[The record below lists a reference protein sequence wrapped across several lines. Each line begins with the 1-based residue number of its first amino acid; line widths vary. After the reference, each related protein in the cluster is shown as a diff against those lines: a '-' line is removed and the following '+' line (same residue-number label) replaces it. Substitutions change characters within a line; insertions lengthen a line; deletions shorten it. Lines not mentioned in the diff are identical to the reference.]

1 MKNLI
6 LILIGWL
13 KYRLAKKCPICGASV
28 LVKKLQTHT
37 GDTFNVYHCGNC
49 GNDYIMN
56 LNITPTD
63 KISEELAA
71 IDAFLNITMSEEVQ
85 EAVLRGNDLAVY
97 IARTGK
103 LLADAK
109 YHLNVKKK
117 SEVFDTLRETA
128 SRAGATSKAVNA
140 IIDSLCKDEQYLV
153 DWCDRLNR
161 TATHQLEWCR
171 TIISKAKAEMALA
184 PQSYNNPKF

>member
-1 MKNLI
+1 MRSSRTRKEITDAYGRYIQRISLRQ
-6 LILIGWL
+6 LWQRLYL
-13 KYRLAKKCPICGASV
+13 KIK
-28 LVKKLQTHT
+28 
-37 GDTFNVYHCGNC
+37 
-49 GNDYIMN
+49 IMN

-71 IDAFLNITMSEEVQ
+71 IDAFLNITMSEDVQ

-103 LLADAK
+103 L
-109 YHLNVKKK
+109 HLNGKKK

-128 SRAGATSKAVNA
+128 SRAGATSKAINA

>member
-1 MKNLI
+1 
-6 LILIGWL
+6 
-13 KYRLAKKCPICGASV
+13 
-28 LVKKLQTHT
+28 
-37 GDTFNVYHCGNC
+37 
-49 GNDYIMN
+49 MN
-56 LNITPTD
+56 LNITPID
-63 KISEELAA
+63 KISNELAA
-71 IDAFLNITMSEEVQ
+71 IDSYLNITMSEEVQ

-109 YHLNVKKK
+109 
-117 SEVFDTLRETA
+117 
-128 SRAGATSKAVNA
+128 VNA

-153 DWCDRLNR
+153 DWCERLNR

-171 TIISKAKAEMALA
+171 TVISKAKAEMALA

>member
-1 MKNLI
+1 MRSSRTRKEITDAYGRYIQRISLRQ
-6 LILIGWL
+6 LWQRLYL
-13 KYRLAKKCPICGASV
+13 KIK
-28 LVKKLQTHT
+28 
-37 GDTFNVYHCGNC
+37 
-49 GNDYIMN
+49 IMN

-103 LLADAK
+103 Q
-109 YHLNVKKK
+109 

-128 SRAGATSKAVNA
+128 SRAGATSKAINA

>member
-1 MKNLI
+1 
-6 LILIGWL
+6 
-13 KYRLAKKCPICGASV
+13 
-28 LVKKLQTHT
+28 
-37 GDTFNVYHCGNC
+37 
-49 GNDYIMN
+49 MN
-56 LNITPTD
+56 LNITPID
-63 KISEELAA
+63 KISNELAA
-71 IDAFLNITMSEEVQ
+71 IDSYLNITMSEEVQ
-85 EAVLRGNDLAVY
+85 EAVLRGND
-97 IARTGK
+97 RTGK

-109 YHLNVKKK
+109 YHLNGKKK

-153 DWCDRLNR
+153 DWCERLNR

-171 TIISKAKAEMALA
+171 TVISKAKAEMALA

>member
-1 MKNLI
+1 
-6 LILIGWL
+6 
-13 KYRLAKKCPICGASV
+13 
-28 LVKKLQTHT
+28 
-37 GDTFNVYHCGNC
+37 
-49 GNDYIMN
+49 MN
-56 LNITPTD
+56 LNITPID
-63 KISEELAA
+63 KISNELAA
-71 IDAFLNITMSEEVQ
+71 IDSYLNITMSEEVQ

-109 YHLNVKKK
+109 YHLNGKKK

-140 IIDSLCKDEQYLV
+140 IIDSLCKDV
-153 DWCDRLNR
+153 DWCERLNR

-171 TIISKAKAEMALA
+171 TVISKAKAEMALA

>member
-1 MKNLI
+1 
-6 LILIGWL
+6 
-13 KYRLAKKCPICGASV
+13 
-28 LVKKLQTHT
+28 
-37 GDTFNVYHCGNC
+37 
-49 GNDYIMN
+49 MN

-63 KISEELAA
+63 KISKELAA
-71 IDAFLNITMSEEVQ
+71 IDAFLNITMSEDVQ

-128 SRAGATSKAVNA
+128 SRAGNA

-171 TIISKAKAEMALA
+171 TIISKAKTEMALA

>member
-1 MKNLI
+1 MRSSRTRKEITDAYGKYIQRISLRQ
-6 LILIGWL
+6 LWQRLYL
-13 KYRLAKKCPICGASV
+13 KIK
-28 LVKKLQTHT
+28 
-37 GDTFNVYHCGNC
+37 
-49 GNDYIMN
+49 IMN

-63 KISEELAA
+63 KISKELAA
-71 IDAFLNITMSEEVQ
+71 IDAFLNITMSEDVQ

-171 TIISKAKAEMALA
+171 TIISKAKTEMALA